1 MKTITNKTHRPLSV
15 PLPRGKTLF
24 LGPGKTGQ
32 IASDAVEHAPLK
44 KMIDAGEIEV
54 LGEGHVPLAHGRD
67 KIGPT
72 GGPGPASGGGAGR
85 RSSGDR

>member
-32 IASDAVEHAPLK
+32 IASEAVEHAPLK

-54 LGEGHVPLAHGRD
+54 LGEGHVPLAHGRGE
-67 KIGPT
+67 KHAPS
-72 GGPGPASGGGAGR
+72 GPAGPVSGGAGR